1 MQVGSLKHEAGGR
14 SQLGWERNERGQ
26 GVGVVKIHYTLST
39 DKKLK
44 TNLGRKKESLKA
56 RQ

>member
-1 MQVGSLKHEAGGR
+1 MGEERERAG
-14 SQLGWERNERGQ
+14 

>member
-1 MQVGSLKHEAGGR
+1 MRLEEGVSWDGR
-14 SQLGWERNERGQ
+14 GTREGR